1 MKYGQLQY
9 HPLYLLVI
17 DYEMRNNYVVHN
29 PTLSLLNV
37 PKIRSVVHAVFQVV
51 TASVLFHKHIPFYN
65 QFNL

>member
-1 MKYGQLQY
+1 MDNCSTTLG
-9 HPLYLLVI
+9 I

-29 PTLSLLNV
+29 PALVSLLNV